1 MRKAALLIIA
11 FTLVALAAFGQTPDI
26 NNWYDSTHHHAG
38 VRFDGT
44 FRMPANAGNG
54 KVFTS
59 DAYGRGTWQS
69 PTGGAGSTGPTGA
82 TGPTGNT
89 GATGPAG
96 SNGTNGTNGTNGATG
111 ATGPTGIT
119 GPTGAG
125 ESYAFTNGLTLS
137 NDTVKLGGTLTDPA
151 TALEYDPST
160 KLFYV
165 GSFDNMYIDSYGNA
179 FEDSVPTK
187 WTVSDRYYWNTP
199 DNKAKITSGIDSIQ
213 GRYVNIE
220 MNDGDTLGAAVY
232 GLYVYDNG
240 GEKTSNI
247 YYGIKDGAGGTR
259 DISRMESNKN
269 KVHAR
274 HIIDPLANVANYNG
288 FESNSTYTQLEVNKY
303 GEDGTLTGLLWHGSP
318 DTGYSLYSSSALKL
332 LIDTAGNIIPGA
344 DSAVNLG
351 SSSKRFKDIYVS
363 GGSIH
368 LGNAVI
374 SSTGYAVGKV
384 LAVNA
389 EGIATWQTGSGG
401 ATGATGPTGVTGS
414 TGTTGANG
422 SNGATGATGSTGV
435 TGATGSTGA
444 TGATGATGTAGSDVF
459 YKDLSAH
466 SLTGTTSETVL
477 LRIPLPLNMTENE
490 LTVKAM
496 FRVSSNVSGN
506 TSFRLRVGTD
516 TSTVTNNTQTGI
528 ITINTAVVAPIYRD
542 FICTTNT
549 LRIMDGTSS
558 ATMDVIASR
567 NYSST
572 SKDWTTQ
579 QYLFFTAA
587 LGSSSNV
594 GELMKVV
601 ILKY

>member
-179 FEDSVPTK
+179 FEDSMPTK

-232 GLYVYDNG
+232 GLACSGGRAWLCRLFGSSLRPQLHIVNNINAAFSDRLAVHDAITHRIKQARPTDNG
-240 GEKTSNI
+240 TQRTSAANQF
-247 YYGIKDGAGGTR
+247 
-259 DISRMESNKN
+259 
-269 KVHAR
+269 
-274 HIIDPLANVANYNG
+274 NVA
-288 FESNSTYTQLEVNKY
+288 
-303 GEDGTLTGLLWHGSP
+303 
-318 DTGYSLYSSSALKL
+318 ALNV
-332 LIDTAGNIIPGA
+332 T
-344 DSAVNLG
+344 SVNL
-351 SSSKRFKDIYVS
+351 
-363 GGSIH
+363 
-368 LGNAVI
+368 
-374 SSTGYAVGKV
+374 
-384 LAVNA
+384 
-389 EGIATWQTGSGG
+389 
-401 ATGATGPTGVTGS
+401 
-414 TGTTGANG
+414 
-422 SNGATGATGSTGV
+422 
-435 TGATGSTGA
+435 
-444 TGATGATGTAGSDVF
+444 
-459 YKDLSAH
+459 
-466 SLTGTTSETVL
+466 
-477 LRIPLPLNMTENE
+477 
-490 LTVKAM
+490 
-496 FRVSSNVSGN
+496 
-506 TSFRLRVGTD
+506 
-516 TSTVTNNTQTGI
+516 
-528 ITINTAVVAPIYRD
+528 
-542 FICTTNT
+542 
-549 LRIMDGTSS
+549 
-558 ATMDVIASR
+558 
-567 NYSST
+567 
-572 SKDWTTQ
+572 
-579 QYLFFTAA
+579 
-587 LGSSSNV
+587 
-594 GELMKVV
+594 
-601 ILKY
+601 